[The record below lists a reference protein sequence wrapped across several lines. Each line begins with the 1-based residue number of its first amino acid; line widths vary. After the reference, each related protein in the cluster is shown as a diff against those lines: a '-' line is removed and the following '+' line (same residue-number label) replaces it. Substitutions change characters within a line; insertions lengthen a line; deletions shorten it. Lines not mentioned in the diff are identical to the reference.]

1 MSRLLRATTLALG
14 LGLAGIAGCERPPVS
29 TNKDVEGVSKEGKGT
44 LSLTIEDPTA
54 KKTEKKKEPEKKPEA
69 KEPDKKPDAREPE
82 KK

>member
-1 MSRLLRATTLALG
+1 VIVTVG
-14 LGLAGIAGCERPPVS
+14 LGLTGVVGCERPPVS
-29 TNKDVEGVSKEGKGT
+29 TNKDAEASSKEGKGM
-44 LSLTIEDPTA
+44 LSLTVEDPTA